1 MERPTTR
8 INAPL
13 LSIVVPTRNEAE
25 NVEALTVRLAGVL
38 KGIPS
43 QVVFVDDSQDD
54 TARILERLAAA
65 PPGGLEIVVVVRP
78 PERRTGL
85 GSAAA
90 EGLKLAGADVIAV
103 MDGDLQH
110 PPEVLRMMMSSLQAD
125 DLDVVVASRYEKGGS
140 PGGLSGPAR
149 RVASAVSRRLVQ
161 TLFREARKT
170 SDPLSGYFLV
180 RKSAVDGL
188 EFRPI
193 GFKILLEILVLAST
207 ASVGDVPLRFEKRHG
222 GRSNASM
229 QQGVAFMRHLWSL
242 IAHVPGSARIW
253 KYAAVGGSGLV
264 VFIGLLLLGRSLGLG
279 AFQSWA
285 LAFTVSL
292 GFNWQVNRVVTFADV
307 ESPFTPGLSRPV
319 YLPVALLGGCA
330 NLVVFTILLGRFGQ
344 VWAGVGGAVTAMTLN
359 YLVHRRLLRRSPR
372 WMATAGASPAQQSL
386 LDRVSRIVDGEVQM
400 LPADAD
406 EEVLAAAFAKVDSPP
421 AELLL
426 AAGRRRPIILAEGPS
441 HRAQPRRDVGL
452 SAWMGVPVLE
462 GRRYLGLIVAHR
474 HGAPYSAEE
483 LNLLLNSLR
492 ADARGKLPPHLPSL
506 VPDVEGGEAG

>member
-1 MERPTTR
+1 
-8 INAPL
+8 
-13 LSIVVPTRNEAE
+13 VVPTRNEAD
-25 NVEALTVRLAGVL
+25 NVEALIERLAGVL
-38 KGIPS
+38 TGIPS
-43 QVVFVDDSQDD
+43 QVVFVDDSDDD
-54 TARILERLAAA
+54 TAAILARLGAK
-65 PPGGLEIVVVVRP
+65 PPGDLEIDVIRRP
-78 PERRTGL
+78 VERRTGL

-90 EGLKLAGADVIAV
+90 EGLKLAGAEVVAV

-110 PPEVLRMMMSSLQAD
+110 PPELLRSMMAALQDD
-125 DLDVVVASRYEKGGS
+125 DLDVAVASRYVKGGS
-140 PGGLSGPAR
+140 PSGLSGPFR
-149 RVASAVSRRLVQ
+149 RVASAVSRRLAQV
-161 TLFREARKT
+161 LFREARKT

-180 RKSAVDGL
+180 RKSVIDGL

-207 ASVGDVPLRFEKRHG
+207 ASVGDVPLAFDKRHG
-222 GRSNASM
+222 GRSNASV
-229 QQGVAFMRHLWSL
+229 QQGTAFLKHLWSL
-242 IAHVPGSARIW
+242 IAHVPGSARVW

-264 VFIGLLLLGRSLGLG
+264 VFLGLLLLGRSLGLG

-292 GFNWQVNRVVTFADV
+292 GFNWQINRLVTFADV

-330 NLVVFTILLGRFGQ
+330 NLVVFTVLLGGYGLVR
-344 VWAGVGGAVTAMTLN
+344 AGVGGAVTAMALN
-359 YLVHRRLLRRSPR
+359 YVVHRRLLRRSPR
-372 WMATAGASPAQQSL
+372 WMSAGGPPPAQQSL
-386 LDRVSRIVDGEVQM
+386 LERVGRIVDGEVQM

-406 EEVLAAAFAKVDSPP
+406 EDVLAAAFSQVDSPP

-426 AAGRRRPIILAEGPS
+426 AAARRRPIILAEGPS

-483 LNLLLNSLR
+483 LNQLLGSLR
-492 ADARGKLPPHLPSL
+492 ADARGSLPPQHPSL
-506 VPDVEGGEAG
+506 VPDVEGREPG

>member
-1 MERPTTR
+1 VKLPAPRPD
-8 INAPL
+8 APR
-13 LSIVVPTRNEAE
+13 LSIVVPTRNEAD
-25 NVEALTVRLAGVL
+25 NVEALVTRLAGVL

-43 QVVFVDDSQDD
+43 HVVFVDDSDDD
-54 TARILERLAAA
+54 TPVILKRLAAS
-65 PPGGLEIVVVVRP
+65 PPVGLEIVIVERP

-90 EGLKLAGADVIAV
+90 EGLKLARADLVAV

-110 PPEVLRMMMSSLQAD
+110 PPELLRSMIAALQED
-125 DLDVVVASRYEKGGS
+125 DLDVVVGSRYVTGGS
-140 PGGLSGPAR
+140 PSGLNGPAR

-161 TLFREARKT
+161 VLFREARKT

-180 RKSAVDGL
+180 RRSAIDGL

-193 GFKILLEILVLAST
+193 GFKILLEILVLASS
-207 ASVGDVPLRFEKRHG
+207 ASVGDVPLAFDKRHG
-222 GRSNASM
+222 GSSNASV
-229 QQGVAFMRHLWSL
+229 QQGIAFLKHLWSL
-242 IAHVPGSARIW
+242 VAHVPGSARVW

-264 VFIGLLLLGRSLGLG
+264 VFLGLLVLGRALGLG

-292 GFNWQVNRVVTFADV
+292 AFNWQVNRVLTFADV
-307 ESPFTPGLSRPV
+307 DSPFTPGLSRPV

-330 NLVVFTILLGRFGQ
+330 NLVVFTLLLGRYGQ
-344 VWAGVGGAVTAMTLN
+344 VWAGVGGAVTAMALN

-372 WMATAGASPAQQSL
+372 WMSAGGPPAQQSL
-386 LDRVSRIVDGEVQM
+386 LDRVGRIIDGEVRM

-406 EEVLAAAFAKVDSPP
+406 EEVLGAAFAQVDSPP

-426 AAGRRRPIILAEGPS
+426 AAARRRPIILAEGPS

-474 HGAPYSAEE
+474 HGAPYTAEE
-483 LNLLLNSLR
+483 LNQLLGSLR
-492 ADARGKLPPHLPSL
+492 ADARGALPPQYPNL